1 MELSQQ
7 TGHKGVNSWYNRLH
21 AVAAV
26 SFRLGLV
33 TTESF
38 DRARRQVE
46 AGGEVAEVDGGH
58 GEVDA
63 HAIVAVPLLTS
74 NVHALACLKED

>member
-7 TGHKGVNSWYNRLH
+7 TGHEAINLWYDWLH
-21 AVAAV
+21 AVATV

-38 DRARRQVE
+38 DRAGRQVE
-46 AGGEVAEVDGGH
+46 AGGKVAEVDSGH
-58 GEVDA
+58 GKVNT
-63 HAIVAVPLLTS
+63 HAIVAVPLFTS
-74 NVHALACLKED
+74 NVHALACLEED